1 MLMIKVGGKM
11 KKISFTVPCYNSE
24 EYMERCIDSLLV
36 GRDEVEI
43 IIVNDGS
50 KDNTG
55 KIADSYQKKYPN
67 IVRVI
72 HKENGGHGSGVNAG
86 LKIASGTYFKVVDS
100 DDRLDENSLLKLID
114 KIKEI
119 EEKKENVDL
128 FVCNYI
134 YDHLY
139 ENKQKEMHYKN
150 IFKEE
155 KIITWKEIGH
165 FKSSQYMI
173 MHSLIYKTS
182 VLKKCKIN
190 LPEHTFYVD
199 NIFAYI
205 PLTCVKTMMYLN
217 IPLYHY
223 FIGRVD
229 QSVNESVMITRVDQ
243 QIKITKIIAE
253 SVDLQKVREVYP
265 KLYKY
270 LLSYLSMMLTIS
282 SVLLLKKKDKESL
295 EKRKELWNY
304 IKEIDKKAYKKLKYC
319 KLAGLTYI
327 PTKVG
332 AFITLNGYKVAR
344 KVYRF
349 N

>member
-1 MLMIKVGGKM
+1 MVIIKLVIHL
-11 KKISFTVPCYNSE
+11 KKITFTVPCYNSE

-50 KDNTG
+50 TDKTG
-55 KIADSYQKKYPN
+55 SIADNYAKKYPN

-72 HKENGGHGSGVNAG
+72 HKENGGHGSGVNRG
-86 LKIASGTYFKVVDS
+86 LKEATGTYFKVVDS
-100 DDRLDENSLLKLID
+100 DDWLDENALLKLLD

-119 EEKKENVDL
+119 EEQKENVDL

-139 ENKQKEMHYKN
+139 ENKQKTMQYKN
-150 IFKEE
+150 IFPNE
-155 KIITWKEIGH
+155 KIVTWRDIKR
-165 FKSSQYMI
+165 FKPSQYMI
-173 MHSLIYKTS
+173 MHSLIYKTA
-182 VLKKCKIN
+182 VLKKCKIT

-205 PLTCVKTMMYLN
+205 PLTCVRTIMYLN

-223 FIGRVD
+223 FIGRID
-229 QSVNESVMITRVDQ
+229 QSVNETIMVERVDQ

-253 SVDLQKVREVYP
+253 SVDLQKVKEVYP

-304 IKEIDKKAYKKLKYC
+304 VYKIDKKAYKKLKYF

-327 PTKVG
+327 PSKVG
-332 AFITLNGYKVAR
+332 SFITLKGYKIAQ

>member
-1 MLMIKVGGKM
+1 M
-11 KKISFTVPCYNSE
+11 KKITFTVPCYNSE

-36 GRDEVEI
+36 GREEVEI

-50 KDNTG
+50 TDKTG
-55 KIADSYQKKYPN
+55 KIADTYAKKYPN

-72 HKENGGHGSGVNAG
+72 HKENAGHGSGVNAG
-86 LKIASGTYFKVVDS
+86 LKEANGTYFKVVDS
-100 DDRLDENSLLKLID
+100 DDWLEENSLLKLLD

-119 EEKKENVDL
+119 EEKKEKVDL

-134 YDHLY
+134 YDHLF
-139 ENKQKEMHYKN
+139 EGKQKEMRYKN
-150 IFKEE
+150 VFPDSQIVTWNDLGRFKP
-155 KIITWKEIGH
+155 
-165 FKSSQYMI
+165 SQYMI

-182 VLKKCKIN
+182 VLKKSRIK

-205 PLTCVKTMMYLN
+205 PLTCVQTIMYLD

-223 FIGRVD
+223 FIGRED
-229 QSVNESVMITRVDQ
+229 QSVNESVMVSRVDQ

-253 SVDLQKVREVYP
+253 SVDLIKVKKVYP

-270 LLSYLSMMLTIS
+270 LLSYFSMMMTIS
-282 SVLLLKKKDKESL
+282 SILLIMKGDKESYQ
-295 EKRKELWNY
+295 KRTELWNY
-304 IKEIDKKAYKKLKYC
+304 VKELDKSTYKKLKYSR
-319 KLAGLTYI
+319 LAGLTYLK
-327 PTKVG
+327 TRFG
-332 AFITLNGYKVAR
+332 NFITLKGYKIAQ

>member
-1 MLMIKVGGKM
+1 M
-11 KKISFTVPCYNSE
+11 KKISFVVPCYNSE

-36 GRDEVEI
+36 GRHNIEI
-43 IIVNDGS
+43 IIIDDGS
-50 KDNTG
+50 KDKTG
-55 KIADSYQKKYPN
+55 SIADNYQKKYPS
-67 IVRVI
+67 IIKVI

-86 LKIASGTYFKVVDS
+86 LKIATGLYFKVVDS
-100 DDRLDENSLLKLID
+100 DDWLDENSLLKLID
-114 KIKEI
+114 KITEI
-119 EEKKENVDL
+119 EEKKENIDL
-128 FVCNYI
+128 FICNYI

-139 ENKQKEMHYKN
+139 ENKQKEMRYKN
-150 IFKEE
+150 IFKEG
-155 KIITWKEIGH
+155 KITTWKEIKK
-165 FKSSQYMI
+165 FKPSQYMI

-182 VLKKCKIN
+182 VLKKCKIS

-205 PLTCVKTMMYLN
+205 PLTCVRTMMYLN

-223 FIGRVD
+223 FIGRED
-229 QSVNESVMITRVDQ
+229 QSVNERVMISRVDQ

-253 SVDLQKVREVYP
+253 SVDLQKVKEVYP

-270 LLSYLSMMLTIS
+270 LLSYLSMMLTIA

-295 EKRKELWNY
+295 QKRKELWNS

-332 AFITLNGYKVAR
+332 SFITLNGYKVAK

>member
-100 DDRLDENSLLKLID
+100 DDWLDENSLLKLID

-165 FKSSQYMI
+165 FKPSQYMI

-217 IPLYHY
+217 IPLT
-223 FIGRVD
+223 
-229 QSVNESVMITRVDQ
+229 N
-243 QIKITKIIAE
+243 
-253 SVDLQKVREVYP
+253 
-265 KLYKY
+265 
-270 LLSYLSMMLTIS
+270 LSM
-282 SVLLLKKKDKESL
+282 
-295 EKRKELWNY
+295 
-304 IKEIDKKAYKKLKYC
+304 
-319 KLAGLTYI
+319 
-327 PTKVG
+327 KV
-332 AFITLNGYKVAR
+332 
-344 KVYRF
+344 
-349 N
+349 